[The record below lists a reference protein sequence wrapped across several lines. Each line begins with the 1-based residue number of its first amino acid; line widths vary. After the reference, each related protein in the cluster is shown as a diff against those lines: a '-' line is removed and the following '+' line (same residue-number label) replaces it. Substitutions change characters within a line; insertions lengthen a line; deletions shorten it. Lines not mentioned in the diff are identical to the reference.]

1 MPGEFHLKVFLPGYE
16 FQPVNHFFFFR
27 SLRMNMMQAPTN
39 MKEPGRSKI
48 ITTIVR
54 KELFADQL
62 TN

>member
-1 MPGEFHLKVFLPGYE
+1 
-16 FQPVNHFFFFR
+16 
-27 SLRMNMMQAPTN
+27 LRMNMMQAPTN